1 MISIQKNDPVEG
13 CPGLFVYSP
22 SGEYNEVDLVECY
35 REDKPNVPFCAFAAQ
50 MVKFG
55 SMVYQQAEPLNENQV
70 AALEVNAPMDE
81 VINNEDLVD
90 GKIDPMSLAK
100 HPPSE
105 LSKPT
110 PKKKVQ
116 PIEEDVEPIHTEE
129 PEVLENEPVVPP
141 EPEVEPE
148 PEVVPEPETPEVIEP
163 EPQVGDTVGEAV
175 E

>member
-1 MISIQKNDPVEG
+1 MISIQKNDPVAG
-13 CPGLFVYSP
+13 VPGLFVYSP
-22 SGEYNEVDLVECY
+22 SGEYTEVDLVECY

-70 AALEVNAPMDE
+70 AALEVNATMEE

-100 HPPSE
+100 NPPSE
-105 LSKPT
+105 VLKPT
-110 PKKKVQ
+110 QKKKVQ
-116 PIEEDVEPIHTEE
+116 PVEDDFEPVVEELEE
-129 PEVLENEPVVPP
+129 LENEPVVVP
-141 EPEVEPE
+141 EPEVVPE
-148 PEVVPEPETPEVIEP
+148 LEVVPEPETPEVIEP
-163 EPQVGDTVGEAV
+163 VPQVGDTVGESV